1 MPKFL
6 NVLNMNGNEIQN
18 FAVHSVAAGS
28 AQDVAG
34 SIILDG
40 TDLKYLPSQG
50 GSYVA
55 LGTGAGDITG
65 VTLSGDSGNAADG
78 SGDAALTIA
87 GGAGITTAGDNNATI
102 SIALDAANTTN
113 TSIINTAFTKI
124 GTATNQE
131 YITFGTSNEVNT
143 FVNNTERLSVT
154 ADGVDI
160 TGALTVSGSYNLA
173 SGDIPNNAADTSGTA
188 TNATNAA
195 NVAVTHGNV
204 SDTTCFIPFV
214 TAGSSANYGLKTE
227 AGLAYDATNNN
238 LTTTTFTGALAGNA
252 TTATNLTAST
262 SSAVAL
268 GTIELGHATDT
279 TIARSGSGDI
289 TIEGNTVYRAGGT
302 DVAVADG
309 GTGAST
315 LTSNA
320 VLVGNGTSAVTHS
333 SNLSFDD
340 TDLTLAGA
348 GKMHFRDSAIH
359 ISSGADGHLDLVADT
374 EIQIA
379 ATTINMDGVA
389 DISGNLTVGGNL
401 IVSGGTTTVTSTTV
415 AVADGMLKLAKDQ
428 ANNADDIDFGYYG
441 QYGDGGTHKFAGIY
455 RDVNVSGDPFTFFDG
470 LQTEPGTTVDTT
482 ATGFDLADIK
492 AGTITAADGF
502 SGTLSG
508 NASGLTASTSNAIG
522 VGTIELGHASDTT
535 IARSGAGV
543 ITIEGETVRTGT
555 VAVGNGGTG
564 ATTLTNGGILLGSG
578 TGAITAMSVLA
589 NGQMIVGDGTTDPV
603 AESGATLRTSIGVSI
618 GSDVQ
623 AYDAGLASI
632 AGLTTAA
639 NKMIYAT
646 DADTYAV
653 TSLTAAGRAIL
664 DDANAAAQLVTL
676 GAEAAANKVTKK
688 LSGDSNTEYDISHS
702 FGTPHV
708 MVQLLDYG
716 NNGSSATYDVVHA
729 DIKRNDDNSVKITFG
744 SAPGTSQDYLVLITK
759 MPAIS

>member
-18 FAVHSVAAGS
+18 FAVHNVAAGS
-28 AQDVAG
+28 APTTDG

-40 TDLKYLPSQG
+40 TALKYYD
-50 GSYVA
+50 GSNYVT

-65 VTLSGDSGNAADG
+65 VTLAGDSGSASDTAGNAD
-78 SGDAALTIA
+78 LTIA
-87 GGAGITTAGDNNATI
+87 GGNGITTSAT
-102 SIALDAANTTN
+102 STTVTVTLDAANTTN
-113 TSIINTAFTKI
+113 TSILNTGLTKI
-124 GTATNQE
+124 GTAADQE
-131 YITFGTSNEVNT
+131 YITFATSNEVNT

-154 ADGVDI
+154 ATGVDI

-188 TNATNAA
+188 TNATN
-195 NVAVTHGNV
+195 VAVTHGDV
-204 SDTTCFIPFV
+204 TDTTCFIPFV
-214 TAGSSANYGLKTE
+214 TAGASANYGLKTE
-227 AGLAYDATNNN
+227 GGLAYDATNNN

-252 TTATNLTAST
+252 TTATNLGAST
-262 SSAVAL
+262 SSRVQL
-268 GTIELGHATDT
+268 GTIEVGHATDT
-279 TIARSGSGDI
+279 TIARSGGGDI
-289 TIEGNTVYRAGGT
+289 TIEGNVVYRAGGT

-340 TDLTLAGA
+340 TDVTLAGA
-348 GKMHFRDSAIH
+348 GKINFRDTAIH

-379 ATTINMDGVA
+379 ATTINMDGAA

-401 IVSGGTTTVTSTTV
+401 TVSGGTTTVTSTTV
-415 AVADGMLKLAKDQ
+415 AIADGMLKLAKDQ
-428 ANNADDIDFGYYG
+428 ANNADDIDFGFYG
-441 QYGDGGTHKFAGIY
+441 QYGVGGTHKFAGIY

-482 ATGFDLADIK
+482 ATGYDLADIK

-502 SGTLSG
+502 SGTLTG
-508 NASGLTASTSNAIG
+508 NASGLTASTSNSIG
-522 VGTIELGHASDTT
+522 VGEIELGHANDTT

-543 ITIEGETVRTGT
+543 ITIQGATVRTGT

-564 ATTLTNGGILLGSG
+564 ATTLTDGGILLGSG
-578 TGAITAMSVLA
+578 TGAITAMAVLA
-589 NGQMIVGDGTTDPV
+589 DGAMIVGDGTTDPV

-623 AYDAGLASI
+623 AYDADLAAI
-632 AGLTTAA
+632 AGLTSAA
-639 NKMIYAT
+639 DKGIQFTGSGSAAT
-646 DADTYAV
+646 YD
-653 TSLTAAGRAIL
+653 LTAAGKALL

-676 GAEAAANKVTKK
+676 GAEPAANKLTKK
-688 LSGDSNTEYDISHS
+688 LSGDSNTEYDITHS

>member
-18 FAVHSVAAGS
+18 FAVHNVAAGS
-28 AQDVAG
+28 APTTDG

-40 TDLKYLPSQG
+40 TALKYYD
-50 GSYVA
+50 GSNYVT

-65 VTLSGDSGNAADG
+65 VTLAGDSGSASDTAGNAD
-78 SGDAALTIA
+78 LTIA
-87 GGAGITTAGDNNATI
+87 GGNGITTSAT
-102 SIALDAANTTN
+102 STTVTVTLDAANTTN
-113 TSIINTAFTKI
+113 TSILNTGLTKI
-124 GTATNQE
+124 GTAADQE
-131 YITFGTSNEVNT
+131 YITFATSNEVNT

-154 ADGVDI
+154 ATGVDI

-188 TNATNAA
+188 TNATN
-195 NVAVTHGNV
+195 VAVTHGDV
-204 SDTTCFIPFV
+204 TDTTCFIPFV
-214 TAGSSANYGLKTE
+214 TAGASANYGLKTE
-227 AGLAYDATNNN
+227 GGLAYDATNNN

-252 TTATNLTAST
+252 TTATNLGAST
-262 SSAVAL
+262 SSRVQL
-268 GTIELGHATDT
+268 GTIEVGHATDT
-279 TIARSGSGDI
+279 TIARSGAGDI
-289 TIEGNTVYRAGGT
+289 TIEGNAVYRAGGT

-340 TDLTLAGA
+340 TDVTLAGA
-348 GKMHFRDSAIH
+348 GKINFRDTAIH

-379 ATTINMDGVA
+379 ATTINMDGAA

-401 IVSGGTTTVTSTTV
+401 TVSGGTTTVTSTTV
-415 AVADGMLKLAKDQ
+415 AIADGMLKLAKDQ
-428 ANNADDIDFGYYG
+428 ANNADDIDFGFYG
-441 QYGDGGTHKFAGIY
+441 QYGVGGTHKFAGIY

-482 ATGFDLADIK
+482 ATGYDLADIK

-502 SGTLSG
+502 SGTLTG
-508 NASGLTASTSNAIG
+508 NASGLTASTSNSIG
-522 VGTIELGHASDTT
+522 VGEIELGHANDTT

-543 ITIEGETVRTGT
+543 ITIQGATVRTGT

-564 ATTLTNGGILLGSG
+564 ATTLTDGGILLGSG
-578 TGAITAMSVLA
+578 TGAITAMAVLA
-589 NGQMIVGDGTTDPV
+589 DGAMIVGDGTTDPV

-639 NKMIYAT
+639 DKMIYAT

-676 GAEAAANKVTKK
+676 GAEPAANKVTKK
-688 LSGDSNTEYDISHS
+688 LSGGAGTEYDISHS